1 MARKVEKLFF
11 FNFLGDL
18 TVFLFA
24 CNQKNPTTTKIRI
37 RSGVLMDLNLSISRW
52 NGMFL
57 PSICMVKP
65 LTGPLPGA
73 SWTLSMSTPSGRL
86 SWFGGSSSEPLLGR
100 VSISSLSSL
109 DWIRYCV

>member
-11 FNFLGDL
+11 LIFLGAL
-18 TVFLFA
+18 TVFLLA
-24 CNQKNPTTTKIRI
+24 CNQKTPTTTKIRI

-57 PSICMVKP
+57 RSMCMVKP
-65 LTGPLPGA
+65 LAGPVPGA

-100 VSISSLSSL
+100 MSICSLSSL
-109 DWIRYCV
+109 DWISYCV